1 MIIKRVWQMP
11 NSNTF
16 MIPGIKKLIMK
27 YYHKNSIDPFANK
40 NRIASITNDLDPQYN
55 TDYNLDAIE
64 FLKTFKDATI
74 DLVLYDPPY
83 SARQISECYKALN
96 MSVNMET
103 TQGSYW
109 SKQKAQIGRITVPGG
124 IVISFGWNS
133 GGIGTKYGFEI
144 IEILLVPHGG
154 AHYDTIVT
162 VERKINTL
170 L

>member
-1 MIIKRVWQMP
+1 MP

-16 MIPGIKKLIMK
+16 MIPAIKKLIMK

-40 NRIASITNDLDPQYN
+40 NRIATITNDLDPQYK
-55 TDYNLDAIE
+55 TDYNLDAID
-64 FLKTFKDATI
+64 FLKLFKDATM
-74 DLVLYDPPY
+74 DLVLYDPLY
-83 SARQISECYKALN
+83 SARQISEYYKALN

-109 SKQKAQIGRITVPGG
+109 SKQKAQIGRITAPKG

-162 VERKINTL
+162 VERKIQTL